1 MIFEAKKI
9 SKYFDKARILN
20 NVDISVEKGE
30 IISICGASGSG
41 KTTLLNILGLIDLP
55 TQGMVEY
62 YNNLRYD
69 DFKSRKRV
77 NTIGYIFQF
86 HHLLSEFNVV
96 ENLVIPQLMSGKN
109 HDESLS
115 HATELLDFI
124 DLESISRR
132 YPSEISGG
140 ERQRIAVLRGIINRP
155 EIVFA
160 DEPTGN
166 LDNDNSLFIIKLLS
180 DLRDKFN
187 ISFVIA
193 THDTQVTKF
202 SEKTFYISDGELKK
216 TL

>member
-1 MIFEAKKI
+1 
-9 SKYFDKARILN
+9 
-20 NVDISVEKGE
+20 
-30 IISICGASGSG
+30 
-41 KTTLLNILGLIDLP
+41 
-55 TQGMVEY
+55 MVEY

-140 ERQRIAVLRGIINRP
+140 ERQREISYRFGINLLMYSL
-155 EIVFA
+155 
-160 DEPTGN
+160 TGN
-166 LDNDNSLFIIKLLS
+166 YKS
-180 DLRDKFN
+180 D
-187 ISFVIA
+187 
-193 THDTQVTKF
+193 QVHSK
-202 SEKTFYISDGELKK
+202 SILERLKRK
-216 TL
+216 

>member
-86 HHLLSEFNVV
+86 HHLLSEFNVI
-96 ENLVIPQLMSGKN
+96 ENLVI
-109 HDESLS
+109 
-115 HATELLDFI
+115 
-124 DLESISRR
+124 
-132 YPSEISGG
+132 
-140 ERQRIAVLRGIINRP
+140 
-155 EIVFA
+155 
-160 DEPTGN
+160 TG
-166 LDNDNSLFIIKLLS
+166 
-180 DLRDKFN
+180 
-187 ISFVIA
+187 
-193 THDTQVTKF
+193 
-202 SEKTFYISDGELKK
+202 
-216 TL
+216 